1 MDGALR
7 FCIQCKQKKPKDEF
21 LSFANR
27 TIKVRKCNACVRS
40 NMARYWKSMSLVTD
54 PAKMARDAR
63 E

>member
-1 MDGALR
+1 VTAAMR
-7 FCIQCKQKKPKDEF
+7 FCIQCKQTKPDTEF

-27 TIKVRKCNACVRS
+27 AIRVRKCNACAQS